1 MIAGPLKVWMCSL
14 REDRWEDMDSISA
27 WMICVAVAGPVEVVV
42 EFLGK
47 LVSRAAVARMKR
59 FVIPIVDSSCSFA
72 LLLA

>member
-1 MIAGPLKVWMCSL
+1 
-14 REDRWEDMDSISA
+14 MDSISA
-27 WMICVAVAGPVEVVV
+27 WMIWAAASGPVVVV

-59 FVIPIVDSSCSFA
+59 FVIPMVDSCCSFA

>member
-1 MIAGPLKVWMCSL
+1 
-14 REDRWEDMDSISA
+14 MDSISA

-42 EFLGK
+42 EFWGK

-59 FVIPIVDSSCSFA
+59 FVIPIVDSCCSFA